1 MYVGRYCAAGKAGF
15 GRSDFYWLCKA
26 GFAIVRPLYGASLP
40 NLGGFVPRLTGCC
53 MRVLPFHLRFSMR
66 TSCIVLWL
74 GAVSGCMTG
83 PFSGVAKWRP
93 DLRREWKEDAVFGPT
108 LHQQVEDLQKLRN
121 TAETLSPTEQE
132 TWSQRLV
139 ELAQSNAS
147 PVLMEALVRTLGV
160 LPTETAATA
169 LRTAV
174 KHAEP
179 DVRSAACLAWSER
192 GGTEAA
198 DQLATVAG
206 ADTNQDVRLTALR
219 ELSRFPGKKTVT
231 TLGVALDDRSPAVQW
246 RAMQSL
252 KVVTGLDY
260 GDNVPAWREFVSGG
274 NPGAERRP
282 SVAERVSDLF
292 RF

>member
-1 MYVGRYCAAGKAGF
+1 
-15 GRSDFYWLCKA
+15 
-26 GFAIVRPLYGASLP
+26 
-40 NLGGFVPRLTGCC
+40 
-53 MRVLPFHLRFSMR
+53 MRVLPSHLRFTLH
-66 TSCIVLWL
+66 TSFFFLWL
-74 GAVSGCMTG
+74 GTMSGCMTG
-83 PFSGVAKWRP
+83 PFSGLAKWRP

-108 LHQQVEDLQKLRN
+108 LHEQVEDLQKLRN
-121 TAETLSPTEQE
+121 TAGTLSPTEQE
-132 TWSQRLV
+132 TWSRRLV
-139 ELAQSNAS
+139 ELAEANAS
-147 PVLMEALVRTLGV
+147 PVLMEALVHTLGV
-160 LPTETAATA
+160 LPTETAGTA
-169 LRTAV
+169 LRAALQ
-174 KHAEP
+174 HAEP
-179 DVRSAACLAWSER
+179 DVRSAACLAWAER

-282 SVAERVSDLF
+282 SVTERMSDLF